1 MNVVKYILTWF
12 WRNRPEIDMKQDE
25 ALDFYEEKKDQL
37 NLIEMDNDR
46 EAVGL
51 LLESF
56 LERYYSSPTKLRFI
70 KYILKNN

>member
-1 MNVVKYILTWF
+1 
-12 WRNRPEIDMKQDE
+12 MKQDE